1 MFLDLDAPRPPQGAA
16 ADWTVPQKWERFG
29 AADHATWDL
38 LFDRQR
44 RALQGRAVRAFDE
57 GIELLGLDTPGIPR
71 FDRLNETLGARTGW
85 EIVPVPG
92 LVPDRIFFDHLSRR
106 RFPAGNFI
114 RSADR
119 LDYLEEP
126 DVFHDVFGHVPMLAD
141 PAFAD
146 LMQALGK
153 LGLEA
158 DRWGLGDRL
167 ARLYWYT
174 IEFGLAREDGALKIY
189 GAGIASSFGESVYA
203 LESDVPE
210 RARFDLTRVLETP
223 YRSDVFQPL
232 YFVLDD
238 MADLLGIAERAE
250 VEALGLGPA

>member
-1 MFLDLDAPRPPQGAA
+1 MFLDLNEPAPPRGAA
-16 ADWTVPQKWERFG
+16 RDWTVPQRWERFT
-29 AADHATWDL
+29 AEEHRTWDI
-38 LFDRQR
+38 LFARQR
-44 RALQGRAVRAFDE
+44 EALKGRAVSAFDK
-57 GIELLGLDTPGIPR
+57 GIDKLGLDAPGIPH
-71 FDRLNETLGARTGW
+71 FDRANERLFAQTGW
-85 EIVPVPG
+85 TIVPVPG
-92 LVPDRIFFDHLSRR
+92 LVPDRVFFEHLSRR

-126 DVFHDVFGHVPMLAD
+126 DVFHDVFGHVPLLAD

-146 LMQALGK
+146 LMQKLGQ

-158 DRWGLGDRL
+158 DASGLGDKL

-174 IEFGLAREDGALKIY
+174 VEFGLAREGGEVRIY

-210 RARFDLTRVLETP
+210 RAAFDLDRLLATAFRT
-223 YRSDVFQPL
+223 DIFQPL
-232 YFVLDD
+232 YFVLPD
-238 MADLLGIAERAE
+238 MADLLDVLGSVDIRQL
-250 VEALGLGPA
+250 EAA